1 MVRLGFVYI
10 FGTISLTVYGQLIV
24 KWRVA
29 KAGPLPTDLLPKIRF
44 LTALLFDP
52 WILSALLLAVPAAL
66 FWMAAMTRFELSYAY
81 PFMSLAFVLVM
92 ILSAVILGEPITVLK
107 VMGLALVMAGI
118 IVSSL
123 G

>member
-10 FGTISLTVYGQLIV
+10 FTTISLTVYGQLIV

-29 KAGPLPTDLLPKIRF
+29 KAGPLPTELVPKIRF

-52 WILSALLLAVPAAL
+52 WILSTLVLAVLAGL
-66 FWMAAMTRFELSYAY
+66 FWMAAMTRFDLSYAY
-81 PFMSLAFVLVM
+81 PFMSLAFVLVL
-92 ILSAVILGEPITVLK
+92 IFSALIFHEPITVLK
-107 VMGLALVMAGI
+107 VSGLVLVMAGI